1 MASQIWSYEIDSRIL
16 SKGKGATYVNVAT
29 LTGAATRH
37 QVRGRHLRLKA
48 WMKQWLKDNPASKSS
63 PDRTELFLKYLHGP
77 EGIQRHRPKVK
88 DPAAPTAR
96 MPDDAEVS
104 YAVGTDTQDVCVKL
118 VEAET
123 QEGALEEAIKKA
135 KVDLSVWHVERWK
148 AKKYSGFFR
157 SRSFQTPG
165 AVNDWR
171 RQATVLEMWSVEVSF
186 TRRSADKSEELD
198 AIRESLLREVAEH
211 SPALRPVRYP
221 HIAINQER
229 FSLELFAPDP
239 HHGKLAWEAETGTNY
254 ESSLSEAIYSRAIDA
269 LMQRAT
275 GLAVEEILL
284 PLGNDFFHVDTPENT
299 TTAGTRQDVDS
310 RWQKTFRRMKN
321 TIVKKVEQ
329 LRQIAPVKIVI
340 IPGNHD
346 QSKMFFFGDTLES
359 WFRNAANVTI
369 DNTPPLRKY
378 HNFGINLIG
387 WSHGDK
393 EKFLNYPMLM
403 AHEAKQAFARSR
415 VYEWHLGHLH
425 KREEKRRTLNKT
437 GPAIQDRV
445 MTDTIDGVTIRRVPS
460 LGGTD
465 AWHHAMGY
473 CNSPRQADLFLW
485 SKDRG
490 LVGTFTYTYLGEAE
504 KAA

>member
-1 MASQIWSYEIDSRIL
+1 MSSSHVWSYDADSQIMNMTKGESYTD
-16 SKGKGATYVNVAT
+16 VANSMG
-29 LTGAATRH
+29 LTRH

-48 WMKQWLKDNPASKSS
+48 WSKQWAAENPLAKSTPDAREAFLKHLHS
-63 PDRTELFLKYLHGP
+63 PDGAKRYRSNAEADP
-77 EGIQRHRPKVK
+77 EG
-88 DPAAPTAR
+88 D
-96 MPDDAEVS
+96 VS
-104 YAVGTDTQDVCVKL
+104 YNVGTDTQDVTVKL

-135 KVDLSVWHVERWK
+135 KVDMSAWSVERWK

-157 SRSFQTPG
+157 SRSYQTPG
-165 AVNDWR
+165 MKNDWR

-186 TRRSADKSEELD
+186 VRKVPTAVDECD
-198 AIRESLLREVAEH
+198 AIRSSILKEITKH
-211 SPALRPVRYP
+211 SPVLRPVHYP
-221 HIAINQER
+221 HIAMNQER

-254 ESSLSEAIYSRAIDA
+254 DSGLSESIYSRAIDA

-275 GLAVEEILL
+275 GLAVEEIVL

-340 IPGNHD
+340 VPGNHD
-346 QSKMFFFGDTLES
+346 QAKMFYFGDTLES
-359 WFRNAANVTI
+359 WFHNAANVLI
-369 DNTPPLRKY
+369 DNTPPMRKY
-378 HNFGINLIG
+378 HKFGINLIG
-387 WSHGDK
+387 WAHGDK
-393 EKFLNYPMLM
+393 EKFVNYPMLM
-403 AHEAKQAFARSR
+403 AHESKQLFAQSK

-425 KREEKRRTLNKT
+425 KREEKRRQFKAG
-437 GPAIQDRV
+437 GPAVHDKV
-445 MTDTIDGVTIRRVPS
+445 LTDTIDGVVIRRVPS

-490 LVGTFTYTYLGEAE
+490 LAGTFTYTYLSELE
-504 KAA
+504 KVA